1 MNTNNFINKI
11 YQAAISIAVLI
22 LLLCSRNGIAETI
35 DKKEI
40 QLETINFTVTVLDYN
55 TSQPLQLVTIILKQ
69 NNSII
74 ATGTTNPFGRAV
86 FDDIESGEFIISAR
100 YLGYEHFTDS
110 ISIDTANRAYLI
122 KLKESTVELNEI
134 NVRGERINN
143 VPTSIDM
150 HTGQQ
155 VFEGENYHAA
165 PTASMTQLIQQNL
178 AGAAKAPTGE
188 VHIRGQH
195 GEFSYLIDGIPVPLG
210 VFGGLNEIVDPK
222 VISKVSFLTAGFPAE
237 FGGQITGLMDVQ
249 TRIPSG
255 KFHLDLSTY
264 GGSYLTSNNDT
275 LGSRVGTLKALNLN
289 GQSFSVSDHLGKLGY
304 FIEASREET
313 DRRIDQPV
321 QQLFQ
326 DHGFDYFTYGKFDYL
341 LNEDDYIT
349 ANINYSRTV
358 TQVPYDPVE
367 GYLSDQQN
375 SYNGFQTL
383 SFFHVI
389 SHETDHESNLFI
401 GGFAREGGLD
411 YIPSVFDNNPTFL
424 GTDTVNGYV
433 IEQNRSYTTVGL
445 RTKYDNRT
453 SHHFMYAAGLSYS
466 SIFGTENFRFFNANG
481 NGLINSSNFNGYDLA
496 AFAQTEY
503 HPYEWTKL
511 DLGLRYDIH
520 NAPSFS
526 KNLTQ
531 LSPRIKWYLFLDDY
545 NLFTI
550 SYDRL
555 FMPINI
561 ENLGAVASQFG
572 NVTTPTY
579 PEKDNLYEIAYLRN
593 WKNGFNSKLAGFYKE
608 STPGLDDQTLGSS
621 TIRVSVNI
629 NRIIVRGIELAT
641 TFNQQDFPLSGYIN
655 GSIIHAFGTGPVEGG
670 FLPPDSS
677 TAPFDLDHDLRLTSV
692 IGVNYQEENWFLN
705 MNATYT
711 SGLANGNGDYVFKTG
726 LFDFNTGAHT
736 APAWILD
743 LSSGYTFYVNNGHT
757 LEPSIYINN
766 LLDHAHLIK
775 GAFFSG
781 ASFEARRNIMVK
793 LTYHF

>member
-1 MNTNNFINKI
+1 MKTLKLFLL
-11 YQAAISIAVLI
+11 SLI
-22 LLLCSRNGIAETI
+22 LTGICYAVS
-35 DKKEI
+35 KKD
-40 QLETINFTVTVLDYN
+40 QNTALETINFTVRVIDSS
-55 TSQPLQLVTIILKQ
+55 TSRPLQLVAVILQQ

-74 ATGTTNPFGRAV
+74 ATGTTNPFGRV
-86 FDDIESGEFIISAR
+86 FFNDIEEGKYVILAR
-100 YLGYEHFTDS
+100 YIGYAQFSDT
-110 ISIDTANRAYLI
+110 ITIDTANRSYEI
-122 KLKESTVELNEI
+122 KIKESTVELNEI
-134 NVRGERINN
+134 SIKGERINN

-195 GEFSYLIDGIPVPLG
+195 GEFSYLVDGIPVPLG

-249 TRIPSG
+249 TRVPSG

-264 GGSYLTSNNDT
+264 GGSYLTSNNDS
-275 LGSRVGTLKALNLN
+275 LGSRVGTLKALNTN
-289 GQSFSVSDHLGKLGY
+289 GQSLALSDHLGKLGY
-304 FIEASREET
+304 FIEASRQET
-313 DRRIDQPV
+313 DRRIDQPI

-326 DHGFDYFTYGKFDYL
+326 DHGFDYFTYAKFDYL
-341 LNEDDYIT
+341 LNEDDYLT

-383 SFFHVI
+383 SYFHVI

-401 GGFAREGGLD
+401 GGFVREGGLD
-411 YIPSVFDNNPTFL
+411 YIPDVNDSNPVFL
-424 GTDTVNGYV
+424 GTDTTNGYV
-433 IEQNRSYTTVGL
+433 IEQNRKFTTIGI

-453 SHHFMYAAGLSYS
+453 SHHFMYAAGFSYS
-466 SIFGTENFRFFNANG
+466 KTSGNENFRFFNAG
-481 NGLINSSNFNGYDLA
+481 GDKLVNSTDFTGYDFG
-496 AFAQTEY
+496 AFVQSEY

-511 DLGLRYDIH
+511 AIGLRYDVH

-526 KNLTQ
+526 SNLTQ
-531 LSPRIKWYLFLDDY
+531 LSPRVKWYVFLDDY
-545 NLFTI
+545 NVFTF

-561 ENLGAVASQFG
+561 ENIGAVATQFG

-593 WKNGFNSKLAGFYKE
+593 WKNGFNSKLDGFYKE

-621 TIRVSVNI
+621 TIKVSVNI
-629 NRIIVRGIELAT
+629 NRIIVRGVELALT
-641 TFNQQDFPLSGYIN
+641 YNEQDFPLSGYLN
-655 GSIIHAFGTGPVEGG
+655 GSIIHAYGTGPVEGG

-677 TAPFDLDHDLRLTSV
+677 TTPFDLDHDLRLTSV
-692 IGVNYQEENWFLN
+692 IGLNYQTGNWFLN
-705 MNATYT
+705 GNATYT
-711 SGLANGNGDYVFKTG
+711 SGLTNGNSDNEFKTG
-726 LFDFNTGAHT
+726 LFDFNTFGHT
-736 APAWILD
+736 APAWILNI
-743 LSSGYTFYVNNGHT
+743 SAGYTFYVSDGQT
-757 LEPSIYINN
+757 IEPSLYINN
-766 LLDHAHLIK
+766 VLDHAHLIK

-781 ASFEARRNIMVK
+781 ASYEDRRNFMVK
-793 LTYHF
+793 VAYHF

>member
-1 MNTNNFINKI
+1 MNTNNIIKKI
-11 YQAAISIAVLI
+11 YKTAVYLTVMI
-22 LLLCSRNGIAETI
+22 LFLFSRNGIAATT

-40 QLETINFTVTVLDYN
+40 QLETINYTVTVIDKN
-55 TSQPLQLVTIILKQ
+55 TDQPLQLVSVILKQ
-69 NNSII
+69 NNSIV
-74 ATGTTNPFGRAV
+74 AVQSTNPFGRAV
-86 FDDIESGEFIISAR
+86 FDDIEMGIYSISAR
-100 YLGYEHFTDS
+100 YIGYETFSDTV
-110 ISIDTANRAYLI
+110 SIDTTNRSYRI
-122 KLKESTVELNEI
+122 KLSETAVELKEI
-134 NVRGERINN
+134 NIKGEKYSN
-143 VPTSIDM
+143 VPTTIDI
-150 HTGQQ
+150 HSGQQ
-155 VFEGENYHAA
+155 LFEGENYHAA
-165 PTASMTQLIQQNL
+165 PTSSMTQLIQENL

-255 KFHLDLSTY
+255 KFHFDLSTY

-321 QQLFQ
+321 QQLFH
-326 DHGFDYFTYGKFDYL
+326 DHGFDYFTYGKLDYL
-341 LNEDDYIT
+341 LNENDYLT

-389 SHETDHESNLFI
+389 SHETDHESNLFV

-411 YIPSVFDNNPTFL
+411 YIPSVYDNNSTFL

-433 IEQNRSYTTVGL
+433 IEQNRNFTTLGL

-466 SIFGTENFRFFNANG
+466 KTFGTENFRFFNSDG
-481 NGLINSSNFNGYDLA
+481 DKLINSSDFDGYDLGV
-496 AFAQTEY
+496 FAQTEY

-531 LSPRIKWYLFLDDY
+531 LSPRIKWYVFLDDY
-545 NLFTI
+545 NVFTI

-561 ENLGAVASQFG
+561 ENLGAVATQFG

-608 STPGLDDQTLGSS
+608 SSPGLDDQTLGSS

-629 NRIIVRGIELAT
+629 NRIIVRGIELALT
-641 TFNQQDFPLSGYIN
+641 YNEQDFPLSGYLN

-692 IGVNYQEENWFLN
+692 IGLNYQTGDWFLN
-705 MNATYT
+705 MSANYT
-711 SGLANGNGDYVFKTG
+711 SGLANGIDGYEFKTG

-736 APAWILD
+736 APAWILN
-743 LSSGYTFYVNNGHT
+743 LSAGYTFYVSDGHT

-766 LLDHAHLIK
+766 ILDHAHLIK

>member
-1 MNTNNFINKI
+1 MNTNNIIKKI
-11 YQAAISIAVLI
+11 YKTAVYLTVMI
-22 LLLCSRNGIAETI
+22 LFLFSRNGIPATT

-40 QLETINFTVTVLDYN
+40 QLETINYTVTVIDKN
-55 TSQPLQLVTIILKQ
+55 TDQPLQLVSVILKQ
-69 NNSII
+69 NNSIV
-74 ATGTTNPFGRAV
+74 AVQSTNPFGRAV
-86 FDDIESGEFIISAR
+86 FDDIEMGIYSISAR
-100 YLGYEHFTDS
+100 YIGYETFSDTV
-110 ISIDTANRAYLI
+110 SIDTTNRSYRI
-122 KLKESTVELNEI
+122 KLSETAVELKEI
-134 NVRGERINN
+134 NIKGEKYSN
-143 VPTSIDM
+143 VPTTIDI
-150 HTGQQ
+150 HSGQQ
-155 VFEGENYHAA
+155 LFEGENYHAA
-165 PTASMTQLIQQNL
+165 PTSSMTQLIQENL

-255 KFHLDLSTY
+255 KFHFDLSTY

-321 QQLFQ
+321 QQLFH
-326 DHGFDYFTYGKFDYL
+326 DHGFDYFTYGKLDYL
-341 LNEDDYIT
+341 LNENDYLT

-389 SHETDHESNLFI
+389 SHETDHESNLFV

-411 YIPSVFDNNPTFL
+411 YIPSVYDNNSTFL

-433 IEQNRSYTTVGL
+433 IEQNRNFTTLGL

-466 SIFGTENFRFFNANG
+466 KTFGTENFRFFNSDG
-481 NGLINSSNFNGYDLA
+481 DKLINSSDFDGYDLGV
-496 AFAQTEY
+496 FAQTEY

-531 LSPRIKWYLFLDDY
+531 LSPRIKWYVFLDDY
-545 NLFTI
+545 NVFTI

-561 ENLGAVASQFG
+561 ENLGAVATQFG

-608 STPGLDDQTLGSS
+608 SSPGLDDQTLGSS

-629 NRIIVRGIELAT
+629 NRIIVRGIELALT
-641 TFNQQDFPLSGYIN
+641 YNEQDFPLSGYLN

-692 IGVNYQEENWFLN
+692 IGLNYQTGDWFLN
-705 MNATYT
+705 MSANYT
-711 SGLANGNGDYVFKTG
+711 SGLANGIDGYEFKTG

-736 APAWILD
+736 APAWILN
-743 LSSGYTFYVNNGHT
+743 LSAGYTFYVSDGHT

-766 LLDHAHLIK
+766 ILDHAHLIK